1 MTTTQPTTFDRP
13 AAARRRAG
21 RRGDAVFGWVATG
34 AGVFVLVLIVAIA
47 GFLVVRALPAFRQA
61 GLHFLTEK
69 AWFPDATP
77 AKFGI
82 AALVFGTVLS
92 SLVALVLAVPVAI
105 GSALFLTE
113 LAPPRIGR
121 WTGYLVDLL
130 AAVPSVVYGLWGVY
144 YLVPRL
150 TPVERGLD
158 RTLGFIPLF
167 DNRTA
172 TYGRSLFAASVVLA
186 IMILPI
192 VAAIS
197 REVFRQVP
205 RADREAALALGAT
218 RWEAIRLAVLPYSRG
233 GIVGATMLG
242 LGRALGETIAV
253 ALVLAASFKVDLH
266 ILEPGGNTIAANI
279 ATKFGEAAA
288 HGREALIASGL
299 VLFAITLVVNVV
311 ARGVVYRSGLAA
323 EGRP

>member
-1 MTTTQPTTFDRP
+1 
-13 AAARRRAG
+13 
-21 RRGDAVFGWVATG
+21 
-34 AGVFVLVLIVAIA
+34 
-47 GFLVVRALPAFRQA
+47 
-61 GLHFLTEK
+61 
-69 AWFPDATP
+69 
-77 AKFGI
+77 
-82 AALVFGTVLS
+82 
-92 SLVALVLAVPVAI
+92 
-105 GSALFLTE
+105 
-113 LAPPRIGR
+113 
-121 WTGYLVDLL
+121 
-130 AAVPSVVYGLWGVY
+130 VVYGLWGVY
-144 YLVPRL
+144 FLVPRL
-150 TPVERGLD
+150 APVERGLNGA
-158 RTLGFIPLF
+158 LGFIPLF

-197 REVFRQVP
+197 REIFRQVP
-205 RADREAALALGAT
+205 RSNREAALALGAT
-218 RWEAIRLAVLPYSRG
+218 RWEVIRMAVLPYSRG
-233 GIVGATMLG
+233 GVVGAAMLG

-253 ALVLAASFKVDLH
+253 ALVLAASFKVDFH

-311 ARGVVYRSGLAA
+311 ARGVVYRTGLAA